1 MKTADG
7 YREFARQCR
16 ERAGMITDPNE
27 RRATELMASAWD
39 KVADDHEAKLRERN

>member
-7 YREFARQCR
+7 YREFARQCH
-16 ERAGMITDPNE
+16 ELAAKIIDPNE
-27 RRATELMASAWD
+27 RRTMELMASAWD